1 MNTERIK
8 TDLENNPP
16 GVREKMEKQAER
28 EKRGRYVTV
37 SRTPHTM
44 LFIPEGKDEKAIVN
58 RYFEKRK
65 NAPKM
70 WN

>member
-8 TDLENNPP
+8 TDLDKIPP
-16 GVREKMEKQAER
+16 GVREKMEKQQER
-28 EKRGRYVTV
+28 EKRGRYITV

-44 LFIPEGKDEKAIVN
+44 LFIPEGKDEKKIIE

-65 NAPKM
+65 NLPKM